1 MSGEFE
7 PAGFMHAALVQVG
20 RDTQERFLTWAA
32 TNRCHPPASEQ
43 HDLA

>member
-7 PAGFMHAALVQVG
+7 PAGFTRAALVQVG

-32 TNRCHPPASEQ
+32 TEPLPPSGLRTA
-43 HDLA
+43 